1 MKVSLDDNKAI
12 IYLNKYFLKD
22 LDYSNKE
29 EILKLLLWLKKRV
42 DIDLEGVYDVKVFC
56 NKEKDLILE
65 LYYYE
70 ELDYLSF
77 NIEVYNE
84 CNFLLEFTDYFNV
97 PKDKKV
103 LIYNNKYYIDL
114 DSLSSKELIKYS
126 DFYQIV
132 HFNKKDA

>member
-1 MKVSLDDNKAI
+1 MRVSLDDNKAI

-114 DSLSSKELIKYS
+114 DSLSIKELIKYS

-132 HFNKKDA
+132 RFNKKDA

>member
-1 MKVSLDDNKAI
+1 MRVSLDDNKAI

-65 LYYYE
+65 L
-70 ELDYLSF
+70 
-77 NIEVYNE
+77 
-84 CNFLLEFTDYFNV
+84 
-97 PKDKKV
+97 
-103 LIYNNKYYIDL
+103 
-114 DSLSSKELIKYS
+114 
-126 DFYQIV
+126 
-132 HFNKKDA
+132 